1 MKMRLA
7 IVVLSLSLF
16 GFGLV
21 AVNGVSAQGESVV
34 EVYKSPT

>member
-1 MKMRLA
+1 MRLA

-16 GFGLV
+16 GFGLL
-21 AVNGVSAQGESVV
+21 AVHGASAQGESVV

>member
-1 MKMRLA
+1 MRLA

-16 GFGLV
+16 GVGLLTV
-21 AVNGVSAQGESVV
+21 HGVSAQGESVV